1 MSENAVDASIARDN
15 IQESIGVLEAF
26 ADESRLYFF
35 DDGLY
40 GVVQDKANVA
50 MSQIDLSDTA
60 FTSYGADASDDES
73 VLFGADLSRLDE
85 VVGMASSGGTIH
97 MTLPDRH
104 SMSME
109 SGGLSYN
116 LTGINTDTIRK
127 EPEIPDLEFDT
138 DAAGVPADELSRA
151 VKAADMVS
159 DHVAFEAD
167 ADEDTLHITAEGD
180 TDNVSVELTDECE
193 SLDIESDTRG
203 LFAVGYL
210 QNAIRAI
217 PSDDAVRIGAKTDFP
232 LQIDFTVAE
241 GHGDATFIIAPRI
254 ENG

>member
-15 IQESIGVLEAF
+15 IQESIGVVKAF
-26 ADESRLYFF
+26 TDESRLYFS
-35 DDGLY
+35 DYGLY
-40 GVVQDKANVA
+40 GVVQDEASVA
-50 MSQIDLSDTA
+50 MSQINLSDTA

-73 VLFGADLSRLDE
+73 VLFGADLSRLYE
-85 VVGMASSGGTIH
+85 VVGMASSGDTIH

-109 SGGLSYN
+109 AGGLSYN
-116 LTGINTDTIRK
+116 LTGINTDTIRQ

-138 DAAGVPADELSRA
+138 DAIGVPADELSRA

-167 ADEDTLHITAEGD
+167 ADEGTLHITAEGD
-180 TDNVSVELTDECE
+180 TDSVSIELTDECE

-203 LFAVGYL
+203 LFSVGYL

-217 PSDDAVRIGAKTDFP
+217 PSDAAVRIRSKTDFP

-241 GHGDATFIIAPRI
+241 GHGDATVIIAPRI
-254 ENG
+254 ENA

>member
-15 IQESIGVLEAF
+15 IQESIGVVKAF
-26 ADESRLYFF
+26 ADESRLYFS
-35 DDGLY
+35 DCGLY
-40 GVVQDKANVA
+40 GVVQDEASVA
-50 MSQIDLSDTA
+50 MSQINLSDTA

-85 VVGMASSGGTIH
+85 VVGMASSGDTIH

-104 SMSME
+104 SMSIE
-109 SGGLSYN
+109 AGGLSYN
-116 LTGINTDTIRK
+116 LTGINTDTIRR
-127 EPEIPDLEFDT
+127 EPEMPDLEFDT
-138 DAAGVPADELSRA
+138 DAIGVPADELSRA

-167 ADEDTLHITAEGD
+167 ADEGTLHITGEGD
-180 TDNVSVELTDECE
+180 TDSVSVELTDECE

-203 LFAVGYL
+203 LFSVGYL
-210 QNAIRAI
+210 KNAIRAI
-217 PSDDAVRIGAKTDFP
+217 PSDAAVRIGTKTDFP

-241 GHGDATFIIAPRI
+241 GHGDATVIIAPRI
-254 ENG
+254 DNT